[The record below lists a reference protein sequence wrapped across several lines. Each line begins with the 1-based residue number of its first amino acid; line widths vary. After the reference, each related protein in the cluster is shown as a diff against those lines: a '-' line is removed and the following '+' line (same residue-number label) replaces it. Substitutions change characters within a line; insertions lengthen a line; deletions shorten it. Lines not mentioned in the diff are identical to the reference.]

1 MSRFVTGVIADGGA
15 TMTAT
20 AATPRAYDPID
31 LSSRAFWAT
40 SAQERERSFA
50 VLRAE
55 RPVSWHPPVEDALMT
70 DPDDPG
76 YWAIARRADI
86 VAVSRNNEAFLSGK
100 GVIFENVPEEL
111 LEASQSF
118 LAMDPPRHTFLR
130 KLVSAAFTPR
140 QVRRI
145 EDSIKANA
153 KTVVEELQAAG
164 SGADFVEHCAKELPI
179 RTLSDM
185 VGIPESER
193 QRVAHAADAM
203 GSWADPVYL
212 AGRNPLEVLVEAQ
225 MYIHQV
231 AFALAADRREHPGDD
246 LFSSL
251 VNAEVDG
258 DRLADTDIAA
268 FFVLLAVAGNDTTRQ
283 TTSHA
288 LKALTDFP
296 DQRAWLL
303 EDFDNRAGG
312 AIEEFIRW
320 ASPVMTFR
328 RTAATDFELGDQ
340 TIRAGEKVVM
350 LYPSGNW
357 DTDVFEHPERL
368 DLSRSPNPHVG
379 FGGGGVHFCLGA
391 HVARAQLR
399 AIFGELLRQLPD
411 IQAGDPAYVPGNFFH
426 SVRSMPCT
434 F

>member
-1 MSRFVTGVIADGGA
+1 
-15 TMTAT
+15 MTAT

-153 KTVVEELQAAG
+153 KTIVEELEAAG

-185 VGIPESER
+185 VGIPESDR
-193 QRVAHAADAM
+193 QRVEHAADAM
-203 GSWADPVYL
+203 VSWADPVSL

-225 MYIHQV
+225 MTIHQV
-231 AFALAADRREHPGDD
+231 AFALAAERREHPGDD

-268 FFVLLAVAGNDTTRQ
+268 FFVLLAVAANDTTRQ
-283 TTSHA
+283 TTTHA

-350 LYPSGNW
+350 FYPSGNW
-357 DTDVFEHPERL
+357 DTEVFEHPERL

-411 IQAGDPAYVPGNFFH
+411 IQAGDPAYVPGNFIH
-426 SVRSMPCT
+426 AIRSMPCT